1 MTLITGLGN
10 PGTKYENNRHN
21 IGFLVIDKIA
31 KNLSLSLNEKSDFKS
46 HIAKDTNAVYCKPTT
61 FMNLS
66 GEAVAKVKNF
76 YKIENKNIIVIHDD
90 LDLPFGTIKYKIG
103 GSHGGHNG
111 LRSIDS
117 LIGQDYIRVRVGI
130 GKPERKEMVA
140 HYVLSDFNKDEINK
154 LEDIIIDH
162 IISAIEAMDSKD
174 INEIKSKY
182 TFKLK

>member
-1 MTLITGLGN
+1 MTLVAGLGN

-31 KNLSLSLNEKSDFKS
+31 KKLSLPLKEKSDFKAIFS
-46 HIAKDTNAVYCKPTT
+46 KNKDTLYAKPLT

-66 GEAVAKVKNF
+66 GESIFKIKDYYKV
-76 YKIENKNIIVIHDD
+76 ENKNIIVVHDD
-90 LDLPFGTIKYKIG
+90 LDLPFGTIKFKLG

-111 LRSIDS
+111 LKSIDS
-117 LIGQDYIRVRVGI
+117 HVGQDYIRIRVGI
-130 GKPERKEMVA
+130 GKPLRKEMVA
-140 HYVLSDFNKDEINK
+140 HYVLSDFTKEETNT
-154 LEDIIIDH
+154 LQDIIIPH
-162 IISAIEAMDSKD
+162 ILDAITAIETND